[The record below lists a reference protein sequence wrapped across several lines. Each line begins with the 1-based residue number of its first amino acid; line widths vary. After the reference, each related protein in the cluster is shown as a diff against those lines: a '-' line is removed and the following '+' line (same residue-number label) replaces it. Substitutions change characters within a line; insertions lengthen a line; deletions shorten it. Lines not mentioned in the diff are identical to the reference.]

1 MIFFLIDLCATVPS
15 LLLLPA
21 VSICMSDKLNAL
33 AIDLDGILLVG
44 ESLSE
49 RNRRVV
55 AAAYKKGYHI
65 LAAAATPAAIGFY

>member
-1 MIFFLIDLCATVPS
+1 MIFFPIDLCATLPS
-15 LLLLPA
+15 LLLQPA
-21 VSICMSDKLNAL
+21 VSICMSDKLKAL

-55 AAAYKKGYHI
+55 AAACQKGCHI
-65 LAAAATPAAIGFY
+65 VAVTGTPAAIGFC